1 MSKPLKEKFP
11 SVSQRAYLGFKK
23 YAHVYDIMSR
33 DVLTISPNATMAQA
47 ARIMGDHHV
56 GSLVVLDGEKA
67 VGIVSERD
75 LLTGVIAQGKDPKE
89 TSVKSCMSRG
99 LFTVRA
105 IATVKEAARE
115 MMRKKGRLI
124 VAERG
129 NVVGIVTAADLIK
142 SLKEVDEHILVE
154 DIMTREVV
162 TVKPD
167 ATIASVA
174 RIMGENRIGSV
185 LVEMEGAPQAIFTE
199 RDLLSS
205 VLAKGASTKSRVS
218 KFAAKP
224 LITIGSGSNVR
235 EAAKLMADK
244 HVRRLP
250 VKKGKEIVGIITARD
265 LVEAYSR

>member
-11 SVSQRAYLGFKK
+11 SVSQRAYLGFRKHV
-23 YAHVYDIMSR
+23 HVYDIMSR
-33 DVLTISPNATMAQA
+33 DVLTVSPDATMAEA

-56 GSLVVLDGEKA
+56 GSLVVLEGEKA

-75 LLTGVIAQGKDPKE
+75 LLSGVIAEGKDPKE
-89 TSVKSCMSRG
+89 TRVRSCMSRG

-115 MMRKKGRLI
+115 MMKKKGRLV

-129 NVVGIVTAADLIK
+129 NIVGIVTAADLIK
-142 SLKEVDEHILVE
+142 SLQDVDEHILV
-154 DIMTREVV
+154 DDVMTKGVV
-162 TVKPD
+162 TVKPE

-185 LVEMEGAPQAIFTE
+185 LVEIDGIPQAIFTE

-205 VLAKGASTKSRVS
+205 ILAKGAPTNSPVS
-218 KFAAKP
+218 KCASKP
-224 LITIGSGSNVR
+224 LITIPSGSNAR
-235 EAAKLMADK
+235 EVAKLMADK

-250 VKKGKEIVGIITARD
+250 VTRGKQIVGIMTARD
-265 LVEAYSR
+265 LVEAYSK